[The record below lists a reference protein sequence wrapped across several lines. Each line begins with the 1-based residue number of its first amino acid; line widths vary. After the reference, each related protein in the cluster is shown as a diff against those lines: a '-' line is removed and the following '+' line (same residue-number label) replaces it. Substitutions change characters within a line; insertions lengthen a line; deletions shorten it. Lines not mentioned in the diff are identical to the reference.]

1 MKTRT
6 NFCLAIKPAFKKMKS
21 KFQIVLLLPLV
32 FICCGCDSLTQTMN
46 QEYNQYQ
53 IQKLQNQ
60 QATDNFNQNLK
71 SQQIIDDSNKRY
83 YPGGAI
89 PR

>member
-1 MKTRT
+1 MPKIILFLSLFLLCGCEALTRT
-6 NFCLAIKPAFKKMKS
+6 A
-21 KFQIVLLLPLV
+21 
-32 FICCGCDSLTQTMN
+32 N
-46 QEYNQYQ
+46 QEYDQYQ

-60 QATDNFNQNLK
+60 QTTDNFNQNLK

-89 PR
+89 KRN